1 MPKAKLLHNPRAGDK
16 DHSKENLIELIESEG
31 FTTNYSSIKED
42 GWEQIEPGTEI
53 VIIVGGD
60 GTVRKAAKAILKND
74 AHNPYRIGVL
84 PFGTA
89 NNIAKT
95 LNISGDIKDI
105 VHSWHSK
112 NIKGLD
118 VTYVSGLDEQ
128 VLFLE
133 GFGYGI
139 FPQLMR
145 DMKQIDKKSLDT
157 PEKEI
162 QKALEVL
169 KDIVLNYEARE
180 CIIKVDGETIS
191 GCYLLVEAMNICSVG
206 PNLNLAPAADPGD
219 GLLELVLLPE
229 KQRRQFADYL
239 QHLIDG
245 NDCPAFGYQTY
256 TGKSI
261 SLKWM
266 GTDLHADD
274 ELIDYT
280 QPITLDLSIKP
291 GLMQFLVP

>member
-16 DHSKENLIELIESEG
+16 DHSKENLIELIANAG
-31 FTTNYSSIKED
+31 FDTDYSSIKED
-42 GWEQIEPGTEI
+42 GWEEVSADTDM
-53 VIIVGGD
+53 VVIVGGD
-60 GTVRKAAKAILKND
+60 GTVRRAAKAILKTNM
-74 AHNPYRIGVL
+74 HCPYLIGLL

-95 LNISGDIKDI
+95 LKIDGDLKEI
-105 VHSWHSK
+105 VQSWHNK
-112 NIKGLD
+112 KTLPFD
-118 VTYVSGLDEQ
+118 VTYVSGLEEQ

-139 FPQLMR
+139 FPQLMK
-145 DMKQIDKKSLDT
+145 DMKLVDKKKLDT

-162 QKALEVL
+162 KKALEVL
-169 KDIVLNYEARE
+169 KEIVLNFEGRE
-180 CIIKVDGETIS
+180 CIINVDNETIS
-191 GCYLLVEAMNICSVG
+191 GCYLLVEAMNICSIG
-206 PNLNLAPAADPGD
+206 PNLHLAPNAEPGD
-219 GLLELVLLPE
+219 GVLELVLLPE

-245 NDCPAFGYQTY
+245 NDCPAFPYQTY
-256 TGKSI
+256 SGKNI

-266 GTDLHADD
+266 GVDMHADD
-274 ELIDYT
+274 ELIPYQ
-280 QPITLDLSIKP
+280 QPANLTLSIKP